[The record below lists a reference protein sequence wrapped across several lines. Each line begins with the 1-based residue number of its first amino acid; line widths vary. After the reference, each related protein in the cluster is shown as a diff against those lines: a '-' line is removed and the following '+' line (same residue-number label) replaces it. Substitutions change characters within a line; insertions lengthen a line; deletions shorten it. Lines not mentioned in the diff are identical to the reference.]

1 MRRRRTARPARRGRA
16 GRRGWWLLL
25 LTVLVAAVVAV
36 RWFSRAP
43 AQVDAYF
50 VHFDDVHHTGA
61 LVSVRRPGPG
71 GNATLG
77 ARLEAALRALLA
89 GPSPAERRQGMTS
102 EIPAGTM
109 LRGVRVDGTTLTVD
123 LSADFAR
130 GGGSTSMLARLSQV
144 VYTATQFPQIPQ
156 VRLLLDGQRVQA
168 LGGEGLLIEDP
179 LRRPATPPTF

>member
-1 MRRRRTARPARRGRA
+1 V
-16 GRRGWWLLL
+16 
-25 LTVLVAAVVAV
+25 VLAAAVLAV
-36 RWFSRAP
+36 RWFSGAP
-43 AQVDAYF
+43 AEVDAYF

-61 LVSVRRPGPG
+61 LVSVRRPGARRGAP
-71 GNATLG
+71 LR
-77 ARLEAALRALLA
+77 ARLETALRALLA

-102 EIPAGTM
+102 EIPAGTA
-109 LRGVRVDGTTLTVD
+109 LRSVRVDGATLTVD
-123 LSADFAR
+123 LSSDFAS

-168 LGGEGLLIEDP
+168 LGGEGVLIEDP